1 MLFIITE
8 HATCNVCK
16 EEMRGEGR
24 GSQTGEGW
32 MVISLLL
39 LLLILL
45 IHSQDHHEFSEESN
59 EI

>member
-39 LLLILL
+39 LLLILEMEGNYPVNFW
-45 IHSQDHHEFSEESN
+45 H
-59 EI
+59 

>member
-16 EEMRGEGR
+16 EEMRGGGR
-24 GSQTGEGW
+24 GSQIGESW
-32 MVISLLL
+32 MAASLL

-45 IHSQDHHEFSEESN
+45 IHSQDHHELSEESYK
-59 EI
+59 I